1 MGWSR
6 ALAVTLPMGLG
17 ARGGWKGN
25 VVLSSGVKKQ
35 RFFSRESLF
44 FIFKI
49 KEDILHLGRSIVPG
63 LQIKFFQ
70 NHERTYRKLK
80 LG

>member
-1 MGWSR
+1 MEQGISR
-6 ALAVTLPMGLG
+6 HSSDGI
-17 ARGGWKGN
+17 RGKGGGGN

-35 RFFSRESLF
+35 RFSSRESLF

-49 KEDILHLGRSIVPG
+49 KENILHLERSIVPG

-70 NHERTYRKLK
+70 NHERTYRRLK